1 MERRLAAKFA
11 ADVASYIG
19 LIELDETGTLRR
31 LTALCQR
38 VLVPLIAP
46 CACLMLMGNWATATE
61 RAVDLELVLAVDIS
75 NSMDLEEAALVR
87 QGFVRAF
94 RHPDVIDSIRRG
106 QLGRI
111 AVTYVEWGHHQY
123 QRTRVDWTEVSDAS
137 SAAAFAEA
145 VEQSTVILVEW
156 TSISGA
162 IAFGAQSFEGN
173 GFRSERR
180 IIDISGDGPNNKG
193 AYVNFARDRAVA
205 DGIVINGLPII
216 NDRPQIYGYPP
227 FPDLDLYYE
236 DCVIGGPGAFVVVAD
251 GFKDFARAV
260 LRKLV
265 TETEIA
271 GWSSP
276 LHLLLPA
283 VARARPPCNAGEI
296 QLQEFLQNQNWQS
309 PTPLYD
315 F

>member
-1 MERRLAAKFA
+1 M
-11 ADVASYIG
+11 V
-19 LIELDETGTLRR
+19 
-31 LTALCQR
+31 CQA
-38 VLVPLIAP
+38 LIAV
-46 CACLMLMGNWATATE
+46 CVWLSSHGDGAAAE

-75 NSMDLEEAALVR
+75 NSMDMEEAALVR

-94 RHPDVIDSIRRG
+94 RHPDVIDAIQRG

-123 QRTRVDWTEVSDAS
+123 QRTRVDWVEIADAS

-145 VEQSTVILVEW
+145 VERSSVMLVEW

-162 IAFGAQSFEGN
+162 VAFGAQRFVGN

-193 AYVNFARDRAVA
+193 PYVVAVRDRALA

-216 NDRPQIYGYPP
+216 NDRPQVYGYPT

-236 DCVIGGPGAFVVVAD
+236 DCVIGGPGSFVVVAD

-265 TETEIA
+265 TEIA
-271 GWSSP
+271 GRT
-276 LHLLLPA
+276 LPQNIIWLA
-283 VARARPPCNAGEI
+283 AARPRPPCNAGEI
-296 QLQEFLQNQNWQS
+296 QLQEFLKNQTWQP
-309 PTPLYD
+309 PTPLHD

>member
-1 MERRLAAKFA
+1 MRRLIYGTILRFRTVLPSAA
-11 ADVASYIG
+11 
-19 LIELDETGTLRR
+19 ECRR
-31 LTALCQR
+31 RRWTVVVCRA
-38 VLVPLIAP
+38 LIAV
-46 CACLMLMGNWATATE
+46 CVSLSSHGDGAAAE

-75 NSMDLEEAALVR
+75 NSMDMEEAALVR

-94 RHPDVIDSIRRG
+94 RHPDVIDAIQRG

-123 QRTRVDWTEVSDAS
+123 QRTRVDWVEIADAS

-145 VEQSTVILVEW
+145 VERSSVMLVEW

-162 IAFGAQSFEGN
+162 IAFGAQRFEGN

-180 IIDISGDGPNNKG
+180 IIDISGDGPNNNG
-193 AYVNFARDRAVA
+193 PYVVAVRDRALA
-205 DGIVINGLPII
+205 KGIVINGLPII
-216 NDRPQIYGYPP
+216 NGRPQMYGYPT

-236 DCVIGGPGAFVVVAD
+236 DCVIGGPGSFVVVAD

-265 TETEIA
+265 TEIA
-271 GWSSP
+271 GRT
-276 LHLLLPA
+276 LPQNFIWLA
-283 VARARPPCNAGEI
+283 ADRPRPPCSAGEI
-296 QLQEFLQNQNWQS
+296 QLQEFLKNQTWKP
-309 PTPLYD
+309 PTPLHD

>member
-1 MERRLAAKFA
+1 MVCRA
-11 ADVASYIG
+11 
-19 LIELDETGTLRR
+19 
-31 LTALCQR
+31 
-38 VLVPLIAP
+38 LIAV
-46 CACLMLMGNWATATE
+46 CVCLSSRDGAAAE

-94 RHPDVIDSIRRG
+94 RHRDVIDAIQRG
-106 QLGRI
+106 RLGRI

-123 QRTRVDWTEVSDAS
+123 QRTRVDWVEIADAS
-137 SAAAFAEA
+137 SAADFAEA
-145 VEQSTVILVEW
+145 VERSSVTLVEW

-162 IAFGAQSFEGN
+162 LAFGAQSFEGN

-180 IIDISGDGPNNKG
+180 IIDISGDGPNNIG
-193 AYVNFARDRAVA
+193 PYVNLARDRALA

-216 NDRPQIYGYPP
+216 NDRPQVYGYPP
-227 FPDLDLYYE
+227 FPDLDIYYE

-265 TETEIA
+265 TEIA
-271 GWSSP
+271 GRSSP
-276 LHLLLPA
+276 RPLLLPA
-283 VARARPPCNAGEI
+283 AARARPPCNAGEI

>member
-1 MERRLAAKFA
+1 VAAER
-11 ADVASYIG
+11 
-19 LIELDETGTLRR
+19 E
-31 LTALCQR
+31 
-38 VLVPLIAP
+38 
-46 CACLMLMGNWATATE
+46 
-61 RAVDLELVLAVDIS
+61 VDLELVLAADIS
-75 NSMDLEEAALVR
+75 SSMDSEEAALVR
-87 QGFVRAF
+87 QGFIRAF
-94 RHPDVIDSIRRG
+94 RHPDVIDAIQRG

-123 QRTRVDWTEVSDAS
+123 QRTRVDWAEVEDAG
-137 SAAAFAEA
+137 SAATFAEA
-145 VEQSTVILVEW
+145 VERSSVILVEW

-162 IAFGAQSFEGN
+162 ISFGAQSFEGN
-173 GFRSERR
+173 GFHSERR

-193 AYVNFARDRAVA
+193 PYVTQARDRALA
-205 DGIVINGLPII
+205 GGIVINGLPII
-216 NDRPQIYGYPP
+216 NDRPQVYGYPP
-227 FPDLDLYYE
+227 FPDLDIYYE

-265 TETEIA
+265 TEIA
-271 GWSSP
+271 GRSSQRP
-276 LHLLLPA
+276 LLQLA
-283 VARARPPCNAGEI
+283 TARARPPCNAGEI